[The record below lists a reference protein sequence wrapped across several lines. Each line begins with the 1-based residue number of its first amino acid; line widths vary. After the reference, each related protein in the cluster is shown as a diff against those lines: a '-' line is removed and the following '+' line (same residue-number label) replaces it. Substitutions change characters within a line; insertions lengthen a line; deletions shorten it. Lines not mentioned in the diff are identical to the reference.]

1 MELTQRNHLGNWVS
15 KFYFCKF
22 QYPPLS
28 TRELK
33 ELNVRRRG
41 SRESLFSPDY
51 PAKASSTKEEN
62 KKPSLQNKRY
72 GQYSVFSKHLSY
84 SISLRN
90 LGTDQ

>member
-1 MELTQRNHLGNWVS
+1 MELTQRNHLGNLVS
-15 KFYFCKF
+15 KFYFWEF

-33 ELNVRRRG
+33 ELNIRRRG
-41 SRESLFSPDY
+41 SGECLFLPDY

-62 KKPSLQNKRY
+62 KKPSLWNKRY
-72 GQYSVFSKHLSY
+72 EQYSVFSKHLSY

-90 LGTDQ
+90 RGTDQ

>member
-33 ELNVRRRG
+33 EINVRRRG
-41 SRESLFSPDY
+41 SGD
-51 PAKASSTKEEN
+51 PAKASSTKEED